1 MGIVLMLQQDELN
14 NLLTEIL
21 CLYFFSSGQ
30 KMQKLVFPFKS
41 AFKIQRNNKIKCC
54 NQGSGWLYLLPTTVL
69 INAEESFSH
78 SGIHI
83 ISWIFSYL
91 PFGGGPRKCVG
102 DMFATFEVTF
112 LDFYTWFIFFILSF
126 YKPICHF
133 IILEQSD
140 HKENARS

>member
-1 MGIVLMLQQDELN
+1 M
-14 NLLTEIL
+14 
-21 CLYFFSSGQ
+21 
-30 KMQKLVFPFKS
+30 P
-41 AFKIQRNNKIKCC
+41 
-54 NQGSGWLYLLPTTVL
+54 
-69 INAEESFSH
+69 EESFSH

-112 LDFYTWFIFFILSF
+112 LDFLYLVYFLILSF